1 MATPRTTTNALTR
14 MATASLLLLSPTI
27 IAAASLPYIPTSIL
41 LPPGSSTAFI
51 LSPNDATSS
60 LDLLSIDVSSP
71 LNPATFQPRQLST
84 SLPFFPRGATNIAFT
99 PSVLSN
105 GTIAIFAGDCSLSTS
120 AALWTYTTPTGTWTR
135 HATTPGQSWDYS
147 QGGPYHLGGSIA
159 FSQQLAPITSPATFY
174 IYGGMC
180 PASTSSSSAA
190 GWEQQAATYSN
201 RMLRLTP
208 PQSGAT
214 GGYTISYAPSTGPPV
229 AEAGFTLTALAP
241 SVANR
246 SGIVTQQAGHVLLGG
261 HTQQAFINMST
272 AAIWSLPEE
281 QWSFVGIAA
290 PAGGRADLAVKD
302 GSGGAVVV
310 DSRSGHTA
318 VLSEDGTRL
327 VVYGGW
333 VGDVGT
339 AAEPQIAVVNI
350 GAAFGDWK
358 WEVPVGGGQAGG
370 GGVYGHGAVLLP
382 GNVMMV
388 YGGRSISGG
397 KTGKRAGEGVKFF
410 DINKMSWTE
419 GYTPPP
425 AGSGSS
431 AGGKTGTNPDGT
443 PKSGSGTPN
452 SPGGSTS
459 GSGSSGSSPEGT
471 SSTSEKNNLP
481 LTLGLTLGLALPLLL
496 AALLA
501 IACLVRRRSR
511 RRAQRDEALANLA
524 QGLPAHG
531 YGHHRASGSAG
542 SSGDTMQQRSGPD
555 DDIFMPW
562 NAASAR
568 DWYTGGGDAYAQGRR
583 SLGFETLR
591 RSSSQENSYRGGV
604 DVPPPLFTPG
614 VGANQ
619 QRPRTTVAK
628 GLYTPTAGNSGG
640 YDFLPL
646 RGPGGKNE
654 IHPIYEEDDEDGDDD
669 DGLGSPNRKSLL
681 LLSDDPFAT
690 PPAGRSPT
698 HGPGGS
704 SAQDPEVRGWVSDV
718 DAADAVLVSKI
729 ARHGST
735 TTTPPRFSPGG
746 DDRTNSN
753 LSDRSAFSFVAG
765 AEARLRPGT
774 GGTSSGASFSTAR
787 STFAALQSEGPD
799 LLLRP
804 QYQTTPTQNNFDN
817 NHEDSEEEFPPQPPS
832 PSKSKPRRSLS
843 GNASHWLGSLKRV
856 FSNPSPDPSSSDGA
870 HSRTRES
877 LLDGSNASSTDFDAA
892 AAGRALLARG
902 AARRRKQGREAWEG
916 IVGGGDGDEEE
927 WDVERA
933 VEQRLVQVMFSVPRA
948 KLRVVNGEGEE
959 GVLEGGSSS
968 DEEGD
973 EGGAGGEGAGGEG
986 VWLRGGEG
994 GRPGSGF
1001 TVSTTDK
1008 EEDEEE
1014 EDGRGRERE
1023 GLLLRPDDGVIH
1035 NPKRR
1040 SVVSSGEGDG
1050 LLGLSPSPSLR
1061 TSSITTN
1068 TCIQMAEEVR
1078 MERPIKTR
1086 VLKMVESIESRGSSP
1101 GGSPVR
1107 GG

>member
-1 MATPRTTTNALTR
+1 MAMT
-14 MATASLLLLSPTI
+14 SLLLLSPTTT
-27 IAAASLPYIPTSIL
+27 AAASLPYIPTSIL

-60 LDLLSIDVSSP
+60 LDLLSIDLSSP
-71 LNPATFQPRQLST
+71 LSPATFQPHQLST

-99 PSVLSN
+99 PSVLAN
-105 GTIAIFAGDCSLSTS
+105 GTIAVFAGDCSVSTS
-120 AALWTYTTPTGTWTR
+120 AALWTYTPNTAGIWTR
-135 HATTPGQSWDYS
+135 HTTSPGASWDYS
-147 QGGPYHLGGSIA
+147 QGGPYHLGGSVA
-159 FSQQLAPITSPATFY
+159 FSQQLAPVTSPATFY

-180 PASTSSSSAA
+180 PATTSSSVA

-208 PQSGAT
+208 PKSGT
-214 GGYTISYAPSTGPPV
+214 PGGYTVSYAPSTGPPV

-241 SVANR
+241 SMSNR

-281 QWSFVGIAA
+281 QWSFVGIAS
-290 PAGGRADLAVKD
+290 PGKGGTDLAVK
-302 GSGGAVVV
+302 V

-333 VGDVGT
+333 VGDVAT
-339 AAEPQIAVVNI
+339 PAEPQLAVVNI

-358 WEVPVGGGQAGG
+358 WEVPSGGGQPGSS
-370 GGVYGHGAVLLP
+370 GVYGHGAALLP
-382 GNVMMV
+382 GNVMMA
-388 YGGRSISGG
+388 YGGRSISG
-397 KTGKRAGEGVKFF
+397 KKGKRAGEGVRFF
-410 DINKMSWTE
+410 DINKMTWTE
-419 GYTPPP
+419 GYTPPA

-431 AGGKTGTNPDGT
+431 AGGKAGTNPDGT
-443 PKSGSGTPN
+443 PKSGGTPN
-452 SPGGSTS
+452 SSGGGGAGGAGT
-459 GSGSSGSSPEGT
+459 SGSSPEGRP
-471 SSTSEKNNLP
+471 SSSEKSNLP

-511 RRAQRDEALANLA
+511 RRAQRDEALSNLA

-542 SSGDTMQQRSGPD
+542 SSGDMIQRSSPD

-568 DWYTGGGDAYAQGRR
+568 DWYTGGGDAYSQGRR

-591 RSSSQENSYRGGV
+591 RQDNYGV

-614 VGANQ
+614 VGTQ

-628 GLYTPTAGNSGG
+628 GLYTPTLNTGGGGSG

-654 IHPIYEEDDEDGDDD
+654 IHPIYEEDDEDGDD
-669 DGLGSPNRKSLL
+669 LVSPNRKSILVDN
-681 LLSDDPFAT
+681 DDPFAT
-690 PPAGRSPT
+690 PPAARSPT
-698 HGPGGS
+698 HGPSS
-704 SAQDPEVRGWVSDV
+704 SAQDPEVRGWVSEV

-735 TTTPPRFSPGG
+735 TTTPPRFSPQGGG

-765 AEARLRPGT
+765 AEGRLAHRPGT
-774 GGTSSGASFSTAR
+774 GGTSSGASFSTAK

-804 QYQTTPTQNNFDN
+804 HYQQQQTPTQNNFDLH
-817 NHEDSEEEFPPQPPS
+817 HEDSEEEEFPRLPPS

-843 GNASHWLGSLKRV
+843 GGAAHWLGSLKRV
-856 FSNPSPDPSSSDGA
+856 FSNPSPDPSSSEG

-892 AAGRALLARG
+892 AAGRALLART
-902 AARRRKQGREAWEG
+902 RRRKQGREAWEG
-916 IVGGGDGDEEE
+916 GHAGEDGDGDEE

-933 VEQRLVQVMFSVPRA
+933 VEQST
-948 KLRVVNGEGEE
+948 
-959 GVLEGGSSS
+959 
-968 DEEGD
+968 
-973 EGGAGGEGAGGEG
+973 AG
-986 VWLRGGEG
+986 
-994 GRPGSGF
+994 
-1001 TVSTTDK
+1001 TTDK
-1008 EEDEEE
+1008 EEEEEEEEE

-1023 GLLLRPDDGVIH
+1023 GLLLRPDGGVIH

-1040 SVVSSGEGDG
+1040 SVVAAGEGDG

-1078 MERPIKTR
+1078 LERPIKTR

-1107 GG
+1107 SG

>member
-1 MATPRTTTNALTR
+1 MAAPRTTTNALTR
-14 MATASLLLLSPTI
+14 MATASLLFLTPTI
-27 IAAASLPYIPTSIL
+27 AAAAASLPYIPTSIL

-60 LDLLSIDVSSP
+60 LDLLSIDISSP
-71 LNPATFQPRQLST
+71 LNPATFQPHPLST
-84 SLPFFPRGATNIAFT
+84 SLPFFPRGATTTAFT

-120 AALWTYTTPTGTWTR
+120 AALWTYTPPGTWTR

-159 FSQQLAPITSPATFY
+159 FSQQLAPITTPATFY

-180 PASTSSSSAA
+180 PATTTSTG
-190 GWEQQAATYSN
+190 GWDQQAATYSN
-201 RMLRLTP
+201 RMLRLKPDTK
-208 PQSGAT
+208 
-214 GGYTISYAPSTGPPV
+214 GYTISYAPSTGPPV

-290 PAGGRADLAVKD
+290 PGTSGRADLAVKD
-302 GSGGAVVV
+302 GGVVV

-333 VGDVGT
+333 VGDMGT
-339 AAEPQIAVVNI
+339 AAEPQLAVVNI

-358 WEVPVGGGQAGG
+358 WEVPSGGQRAGG

-388 YGGRSISGG
+388 YGGRSISG
-397 KTGKRAGEGVKFF
+397 KKAKRAGEGVKFF

-431 AGGKTGTNPDGT
+431 TGGKAGTNPDGT

-452 SPGGSTS
+452 SSGGGTG
-459 GSGSSGSSPEGT
+459 GSGSSGSSPDGT

-542 SSGDTMQQRSGPD
+542 STGDMMQQRSGPD

-591 RSSSQENSYRGGV
+591 RNSQDNSYSGV

-619 QRPRTTVAK
+619 QRPRNTVAK
-628 GLYTPTAGNSGG
+628 GLYTPTSNAGG

-654 IHPIYEEDDEDGDDD
+654 IHPIYEEDDEDGDELD
-669 DGLGSPNRKSLL
+669 SPNRKSL

-690 PPAGRSPT
+690 PPAARSPT
-698 HGPGGS
+698 HGPGGSS

-735 TTTPPRFSPGG
+735 TTTPPRFSPNG

-765 AEARLRPGT
+765 AETRLRPGT
-774 GGTSSGASFSTAR
+774 GGTSSGASFSTAK

-804 QYQTTPTQNNFDN
+804 HYQQQQTPTQNNFDNN

-916 IVGGGDGDEEE
+916 SAGEFGGEGEE

-959 GVLEGGSSS
+959 GVLEGGDSSS
-968 DEEGD
+968 EGEEEV
-973 EGGAGGEGAGGEG
+973 EGGGEG

-994 GRPGSGF
+994 RPGSGF
-1001 TVSTTDK
+1001 TVSTGGSADK
-1008 EEDEEE
+1008 EEE
-1014 EDGRGRERE
+1014 EDEGEDRRGRERQ

-1040 SVVSSGEGDG
+1040 SVVAGEGG
-1050 LLGLSPSPSLR
+1050 SLLGLSPSPSLR

>member
-1 MATPRTTTNALTR
+1 MAAPRTTTNALTR

-27 IAAASLPYIPTSIL
+27 AAAAASLPYIPTSIL

-60 LDLLSIDVSSP
+60 LDLLSIDISSP
-71 LNPATFQPRQLST
+71 LNPATLQPHPLST
-84 SLPFFPRGATNIAFT
+84 SLPFFPRGATTTAFT
-99 PSVLSN
+99 PSILSN

-120 AALWTYTTPTGTWTR
+120 AALWTYTPPTGTWTR

-159 FSQQLAPITSPATFY
+159 FSQQLAPITTPATFY

-180 PASTSSSSAA
+180 PATTSSSSAT

-201 RMLRLTP
+201 RMLRLNPDTK
-208 PQSGAT
+208 

-290 PAGGRADLAVKD
+290 PGAAGGRTDLAVKD
-302 GSGGAVVV
+302 GGVVV

-333 VGDVGT
+333 VGGVGT
-339 AAEPQIAVVNI
+339 AAEPQLAVVNI

-358 WEVPVGGGQAGG
+358 WEVPVGGGQQAGG

-397 KTGKRAGEGVKFF
+397 KKGKRAGEGVKFF
-410 DINKMSWTE
+410 DINKMAWAE
-419 GYTPPP
+419 GYTPPA
-425 AGSGSS
+425 AGSGSGG
-431 AGGKTGTNPDGT
+431 AGGKAGTNPDGT

-452 SPGGSTS
+452 SPGGGTS
-459 GSGSSGSSPEGT
+459 GSGSSGSSPDGT
-471 SSTSEKNNLP
+471 SSTSSEKNNLP
-481 LTLGLTLGLALPLLL
+481 LTLGLTLGLGLPLLL

-511 RRAQRDEALANLA
+511 RRAQRDEALSNLA

-542 SSGDTMQQRSGPD
+542 SSGDMMQQRSGPD

-591 RSSSQENSYRGGV
+591 RSSQDNNDYSGGGV

-614 VGANQ
+614 IGQ

-628 GLYTPTAGNSGG
+628 GLYTPTSNAGG

-669 DGLGSPNRKSLL
+669 ALGSPNRKSV

-690 PPAGRSPT
+690 PPAARSPT
-698 HGPGGS
+698 HGPSSS

-735 TTTPPRFSPGG
+735 TTTPPRFSPGAGG

-774 GGTSSGASFSTAR
+774 GGTSSGASFSTAK

-799 LLLRP
+799 LLLRSH
-804 QYQTTPTQNNFDN
+804 YQGHTPTQTNFDNN

-916 IVGGGDGDEEE
+916 IGGGDGEEE

-959 GVLEGGSSS
+959 GVLEEGSGNE
-968 DEEGD
+968 DEEG
-973 EGGAGGEGAGGEG
+973 GEGSGEG

-994 GRPGSGF
+994 RPGSGF
-1001 TVSTTDK
+1001 TVSTGGSADK
-1008 EEDEEE
+1008 EEEEE
-1014 EDGRGRERE
+1014 EEEGDGRGRERE

-1040 SVVSSGEGDG
+1040 SVVAGEGG
-1050 LLGLSPSPSLR
+1050 SLLGLSPSPSLR

-1107 GG
+1107 GA